1 MLEKLQRNII
11 QNKLFEAQ
19 DKLLLAVSGG
29 VDSMVALDIMYRLGF
44 NIAVAHVNYK
54 MRGDESDLDQE
65 LVRSVCLTK
74 GIPFHQ
80 TIFPEELKKN
90 GNFQEQ
96 ARDFRYNFFNALCA
110 EFGYHK
116 VITAHH
122 AMDVIETF
130 FINLFRGSGLLGLSS
145 IPIVNKNIIRPFLIF
160 HKNEFYDYANAYQ
173 VKYREDKSNRDDYYL
188 RNFIRN
194 NIVKSINEI
203 NPSNINGIL
212 HSINNI
218 ERSKNLLTELI
229 NQIINKDKL
238 ITYSFLDNLKDKSLF
253 LYLALKHYGFNLQQM
268 EDILSAQ
275 DLSAKVVSD
284 THTLLKDRLGY
295 LLLENSYQNY
305 KFEII
310 IDKEGDYSINE
321 NKISFTLV
329 DEIGS
334 QEQDTQVLCFD
345 RYPFPLLVRSK
356 RDGDFFR
363 PSGMAGKKQ
372 SLKKYF
378 TDHKFTFEQKQNSI
392 LILKDDKI
400 ISLYP
405 YRISSE
411 VEEQSS
417 TKYLLSIKKAS
428 Q

>member
-1 MLEKLQRNII
+1 
-11 QNKLFEAQ
+11 
-19 DKLLLAVSGG
+19 
-29 VDSMVALDIMYRLGF
+29 
-44 NIAVAHVNYK
+44 
-54 MRGDESDLDQE
+54 
-65 LVRSVCLTK
+65 VRSVCLIN

-80 TIFPEELKKN
+80 TIFPEELKEI

-96 ARDFRYNFFNALCA
+96 ARNFRYNFFNALCT

-145 IPIVNKNIIRPFLIF
+145 IQIVNKNIVRPFLIF
-160 HKNEFYDYANAYQ
+160 HKNEFYEYAIANQ
-173 VKYREDKSNRDDYYL
+173 VNYREDKSNRNDYYL

-194 NIVKSINEI
+194 NIVKSINEN
-203 NPSNINGIL
+203 NPTNINGIL
-212 HSINNI
+212 HSISNI
-218 ERSKNLLTELI
+218 ERSKNLLNELI
-229 NQIINKDKL
+229 NQIKHKDRL
-238 ITYSFLDNLKDKSLF
+238 ITYSFLDNLEDKSLF

-268 EDILSAQ
+268 EDIISAQ
-275 DLSAKVVSD
+275 DLSAKVVSN

-295 LLLENSYQNY
+295 LLIENSYQNN

-310 IDKEGDYSINE
+310 IDKEGDYSLNE
-321 NKISFTLV
+321 NKISFSLV
-329 DEIGS
+329 DSFDS
-334 QEQDTQVLCFD
+334 QEKDIQVLCFD
-345 RYPFPLLVRSK
+345 HYPFPLVVRSK

-392 LILKDDKI
+392 LVLKEDKI

-405 YRISSE
+405 HRISSE
-411 VEEQSS
+411 AERQPS
-417 TKYLLSIKKAS
+417 TKYLLRIKKVS